1 MKLLKQAVSL
11 IVALTI
17 LVLPIIPKVSAAF
30 QGQDKIVVV
39 LDPGHGGRDGG
50 AAGIRSEAY
59 YNLEVALAAKA
70 KLEADG
76 NFTVYMTR
84 STPDKYLTLAQRL
97 VYADSVNADVVISL
111 HFNSS
116 ASSAMGGVEVY
127 GSVLDRFYLGTLGQ
141 KISTKVASAAGINN
155 RGVFR
160 KYDTANFYWNEERQW
175 DIKNDSSVGGLSDY
189 YGIITWG
196 AKFGIPSL
204 IVEHAYLS
212 NGYERNLIEDPAVLK
227 AMGEADAD
235 AIIEYYTNH
244 THSYGAEE
252 IDYPARCFSGG
263 KKSVHCTVCD
273 HRINITE
280 VATPDES
287 MHYWVADGAVTYPTC
302 ETDGHGKFYCRYTHN
317 LNDKGCTEFTVCR
330 MDDVAP
336 ALGHDYKITEQR
348 EVTHTVDGITTYT
361 CSRCSKSY
369 SDTVAAEGHSYT
381 LTSHADPDCV
391 NDGYDKYTC
400 GACGESYSDVIPATG
415 HSFTVKSR
423 VEPACEADGSEDRVC
438 TVCNFEETVTVP
450 ATGHSTEI
458 YSDVMPNCTEEGL
471 RITKCTACGK
481 TEEIV
486 SPKTGHNFAVAAE
499 IPATCE
505 AKGEVKNECI
515 VCGYAETV
523 ITDPLGHDFEVT
535 EEIAATCEGEGHKS
549 KLCRICGKTEVEA
562 IPPVGHVY
570 GNGEVLKSPGL
581 LAKGEEKLICSVD
594 GHAEVR
600 PIRDLTL
607 FEYRD
612 QYPVKF
618 YALCVAAAVI
628 LAAAIVVVTVIL
640 RKQKN
645 APAHARVEET
655 EESEKSVESADAAQP
670 EEIPVEYVDEIP
682 EESEKEP
689 ETVE

>member
-1 MKLLKQAVSL
+1 MKLLKRITAL
-11 IVALTI
+11 IVALMI
-17 LVLPIIPKVSAAF
+17 LVLPIIPHASAAF
-30 QGQDKIVVV
+30 EGQDKVIVV
-39 LDPGHGGRDGG
+39 LDPGHGGKDGG

-70 KLEADG
+70 KLEANG
-76 NFTVYMTR
+76 NFVVHMTR
-84 STPDKYLTLAQRL
+84 STADKYLTLAERL
-97 VYADSVNADVVISL
+97 VYADSVNADVVISI

-116 ASSAMGGVEVY
+116 VSSGMGGVEVY

-160 KYDTANFYWNEERQW
+160 KYDTANFYWSEERQW

-244 THSYGAEE
+244 AHSYGDEE
-252 IDYPARCFSGG
+252 IDYPARCFSPG

-273 HRINITE
+273 HRINITD

-287 MHYWVADGAVTYPTC
+287 MHYWVADGAVTAPTC
-302 ETDGHGKFYCRYTHN
+302 ETDGHGKYYCRYTYN
-317 LNDKGCTEFTVCR
+317 LNDKGCEEFTVCR
-330 MDDVAP
+330 LDDVTP

-361 CSRCSKSY
+361 CSRCSASY
-369 SDTVAAEGHSYT
+369 SDTVTAEGHSYT
-381 LTSHADPDCV
+381 LDSHADPDCV
-391 NDGYDKYTC
+391 KDGYDKYTC
-400 GACGESYSDVIPATG
+400 GTCGESYSDVIPATG
-415 HSFTVKSR
+415 HSFTVKNR
-423 VEPACEADGSEDRVC
+423 VDPACEADGSEDRVC
-438 TVCNFEETVTVP
+438 TVCNFAETVTVP

-481 TEEIV
+481 TEETI
-486 SPKTGHNFAVAAE
+486 SPKTGHNFAKTAE
-499 IPATCE
+499 IAPTCE
-505 AKGEVKNECI
+505 DKGELKNECI

-549 KLCRICGKTEVEA
+549 KLCRTCGKTEVEV
-562 IPPVGHVY
+562 IPPAGHVY
-570 GNGEVLKSPGL
+570 CEGEVLKSPGL
-581 LAKGEEKLICSVD
+581 FTKGEEKLICGAD
-594 GHAEVR
+594 GHVEVR

-607 FEYRD
+607 FEYKD
-612 QYPVKF
+612 QYPAKF
-618 YALCVAAAVI
+618 CALFVAALLIVV
-628 LAAAIVVVTVIL
+628 AAIVVVIVVL
-640 RKQKN
+640 RKKKHV
-645 APAHARVEET
+645 PTHARSAK
-655 EESEKSVESADAAQP
+655 SE
-670 EEIPVEYVDEIP
+670 DEIP
-682 EESEKEP
+682 HEEQSEEK